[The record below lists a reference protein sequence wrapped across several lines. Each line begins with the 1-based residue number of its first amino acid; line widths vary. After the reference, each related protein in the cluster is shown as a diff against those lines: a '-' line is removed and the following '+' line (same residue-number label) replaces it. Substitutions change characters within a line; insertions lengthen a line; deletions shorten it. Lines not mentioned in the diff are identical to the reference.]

1 MSETPVVQK
10 TVLIVEDD
18 NEVRGALER
27 RLINAHYRVFSAG
40 SGSEALS
47 LAEQHRPD
55 AITLD
60 VRLPD
65 IDGVEVADRLR
76 SSEQTASI
84 PVIFVT
90 GHVDSHV
97 REAAHW
103 LGATFFLR
111 KPYDPELL
119 IVALERAMGGSD
131 EVQDAPA
138 DLVSSE
144 LIRTPPAGHGTS
156 SLREEDISVFTPP
169 FEAELDEAAAPNA
182 VDAFRMFELADDL
195 THDARSILFVISEL
209 TSLVGDGLGGEE
221 HTERKRLLRVV
232 RDRTAELKQLFDM
245 LLAGAKLQADLLRH
259 APEEIPLPDFLKL
272 VVSDC
277 KRQARRRNCIF
288 ECSVE
293 QDLPDFGGDVELA
306 RIALLSL
313 LSHVV
318 HSAEHES
325 AIHLRACGGWHR
337 GAPVLRFLL
346 EARARLQPQRGL
358 AGDLE
363 WEQTRRGSQLGSGP
377 KLALAAALARL
388 NGGKVSIEGDRRQMA
403 AELLVPMAETAVLI

>member
-1 MSETPVVQK
+1 MS
-10 TVLIVEDD
+10 I
-18 NEVRGALER
+18 
-27 RLINAHYRVFSAG
+27 FS
-40 SGSEALS
+40 
-47 LAEQHRPD
+47 
-55 AITLD
+55 
-60 VRLPD
+60 
-65 IDGVEVADRLR
+65 
-76 SSEQTASI
+76 
-84 PVIFVT
+84 
-90 GHVDSHV
+90 
-97 REAAHW
+97 
-103 LGATFFLR
+103 
-111 KPYDPELL
+111 
-119 IVALERAMGGSD
+119 
-131 EVQDAPA
+131 
-138 DLVSSE
+138 
-144 LIRTPPAGHGTS
+144 
-156 SLREEDISVFTPP
+156 PP
-169 FEAELDEAAAPNA
+169 FEAGPEGAAAPYA
-182 VDAFRMFELADDL
+182 VDAFRMFDLVDDL

-259 APEEIPLPDFLKL
+259 APEEIPLSDFLKL

-277 KRQARRRNCIF
+277 KRQARRKNCIF

-306 RIALLSL
+306 RISLLSL

-325 AIHLRACGGWHR
+325 AIHLRACGGWRR

-363 WEQTRRGSQLGSGP
+363 WEQTRRGSQLGNGP

-388 NGGKVSIEGDRRQMA
+388 NGGKISIEGDRRQMS
-403 AELLVPMAETAVLI
+403 AELLVPMAEAAVLV